1 MSYIIRYLHL
11 FVIMEDT
18 YLPILSAFYMWQP
31 NFRALY
37 GRSCLEPHFS
47 LPCHSHMSI
56 CSPTIQRSTFPVC
69 MSNVKRSS
77 FLVITVTLV
86 SIHSV
91 VSLSIYVC
99 IHTHTHTHTCV
110 YMDIYTCVCTPKYI
124 FIYIYPT
131 YTHDFIYNKVETAT
145 NGNGQL

>member
-1 MSYIIRYLHL
+1 MADL
-11 FVIMEDT
+11 V
-18 YLPILSAFYMWQP
+18 W
-31 NFRALY
+31 
-37 GRSCLEPHFS
+37 
-47 LPCHSHMSI
+47 
-56 CSPTIQRSTFPVC
+56 SPTSLFHAIATCQ
-69 MSNVKRSS
+69 
-77 FLVITVTLV
+77 
-86 SIHSV
+86 SV
-91 VSLSIYVC
+91 VPPFSALLFLCVCQMSKEAVSWSLLLPWFPSTVLSLYIYVC